1 MTEQDKRRADKLRQA
16 MEIAIREKDTA
27 AFMAAYGKTL
37 SHYYM
42 PVKEQ
47 RDFYMR
53 MIKACSKRGGAE

>member
-1 MTEQDKRRADKLRQA
+1 MNDQDKRRADKLRQD

-37 SHYYM
+37 SHWYM

-47 RDFYMR
+47 REFYMR
-53 MIKACSKRGGAE
+53 MIKACAKERSER